1 MLYVVQTIRFYKFY
15 NSCSTCQAWQSISI
29 ICVSVHFNAVS
40 IIHSIWNID
49 ILFHRERVPGWW
61 RMIGQSEKFDAIHHP
76 SVIITNFGAKFMDKC
91 KMSSPIS
98 DHKITTDSHT
108 IFNVFKFLAL
118 TRGSKSSYLCLLPES
133 SSKMSRAPST
143 HLSGLEPVL

>member
-1 MLYVVQTIRFYKFY
+1 
-15 NSCSTCQAWQSISI
+15 
-29 ICVSVHFNAVS
+29 
-40 IIHSIWNID
+40 
-49 ILFHRERVPGWW
+49 
-61 RMIGQSEKFDAIHHP
+61 MIGQSEKFDAIHHP

-118 TRGSKSSYLCLLPES
+118 TKSSKSSYLCLLPES
-133 SSKMSRAPST
+133 SSNMSRAPSPHQFYMILKHLT
-143 HLSGLEPVL
+143 FKGTSLSGRRGQHEFVLF